1 MSNKKYHIKD
11 LRDRI
16 SRKSVKSSI
25 EIVITIPQTNRKK
38 VKRKEETSQE
48 NMKQVDWKFSIE
60 N

>member
-48 NMKQVDWKFSIE
+48 NMKQVD
-60 N
+60 